1 MAHLRLSGRMKKIDE
16 LTEAGLF
23 SKSVPRYTSYPT
35 APQFHESV
43 GPENFDGWVKALP
56 DGAKLSIYIH
66 VPFCERLCW
75 FCACRTQ
82 GVKSMTPVEA
92 YLDVL
97 KVEIAKLAETI
108 PAGVSIA
115 RLHWGGG
122 SPTILQ
128 PDHIDSLMELIR
140 TLAPID
146 DDWEFS
152 VEIDPAA
159 VNDAKLDALAK
170 NGMNRA
176 SIGVQ
181 DFNETV
187 QQAIGREQSFE
198 TTKSIVDG
206 LRARGVNSINL
217 DVVYGLPHQNLKTL
231 EKTVS
236 QVIELS
242 PDRVALFGYA
252 HVPWMAKRQ
261 KMIPEDALP
270 GPMERFDM
278 FNQAYAAF
286 GAAGYMALGID
297 HFAKPDDSLAIAATE
312 GRLRRNFQG
321 YTDDVCTALVGLGAS
336 SISRFPQGYVQNRA
350 TTNAYAKDVKAGDWS
365 AARGIAM
372 SLDDKIRSRAIEMLM
387 CEFHTSL
394 PVLKAEFGD
403 LAETVLPDLQ
413 KIAADYP
420 DFTSFDGEV
429 LTILP
434 IGFHLTRIIASG
446 LDAYLSTAAKHS
458 QAV

>member
-1 MAHLRLSGRMKKIDE
+1 M
-16 LTEAGLF
+16 LTRAGLF
-23 SKSVPRYTSYPT
+23 DRNVPRYTSYPT
-35 APQFHESV
+35 APQFHEGV
-43 GPENFDGWVKALP
+43 ATEQFDGWIKALP
-56 DGAKLSIYIH
+56 EGGKLSIYVH

-82 GVKSMTPVEA
+82 GVKSMSPVEA
-92 YLDVL
+92 YLEVL
-97 KVEIAKLAETI
+97 KVEVTKLAETI

-128 PDHIDSLMELIR
+128 PEHIDELMVELR
-140 TLAPID
+140 KLAPID
-146 DDWEFS
+146 KDWEFS

-181 DFNETV
+181 DFNDKV

-198 TTKSIVDG
+198 TTKNIVDG

-217 DVVYGLPHQNLKTL
+217 DIVYGLPYQNLATL
-231 EKTVS
+231 EKTVA
-236 QVIELS
+236 QVIELA

-261 KMIPEDALP
+261 KMIPEDSLP
-270 GPMERFDM
+270 NGIERFNM
-278 FNQAYAAF
+278 FNQAYATF
-286 GAAGYMALGID
+286 QSAGYIPIGID
-297 HFAKPDDSLAIAATE
+297 HFAKPDDTLAIAKSE

-336 SISRFPQGYVQNRA
+336 SISRFPQGYVQNTP
-350 TTNAYAKDVKAGDWS
+350 TTNAYAKEIKTGAWS
-365 AARGIAM
+365 AIKGISM
-372 SLDDKIRSRAIEMLM
+372 SLDDQIRSRAIELLM
-387 CEFHTSL
+387 CEFAVSL
-394 PVLKAEFGD
+394 STLTAELGD
-403 LAETVLPDLQ
+403 LAATITPDLQ
-413 KIAADYP
+413 KIAAEHS
-420 DFTSFDGEV
+420 DFTTFDGDT

-434 IGFHLTRIIASG
+434 VGFHMTRIIASG
-446 LDAYLSTAAKHS
+446 LDAYLTTAAKHS